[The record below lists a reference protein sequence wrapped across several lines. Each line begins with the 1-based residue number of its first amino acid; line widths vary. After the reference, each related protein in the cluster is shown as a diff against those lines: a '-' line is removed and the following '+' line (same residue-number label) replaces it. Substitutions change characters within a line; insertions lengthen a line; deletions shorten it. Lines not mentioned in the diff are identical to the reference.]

1 MTANTS
7 EGMSHIALIH
17 GGPASATAL
26 GPTAHLTAL
35 LLLLLAALVL
45 LVGSGVIIKRIIIRI
60 VKRVDAFAAG
70 LDVAIAEV
78 MGDDSGPLPDWRK
91 S

>member
-17 GGPASATAL
+17 GGPPSATAL

-35 LLLLLAALVL
+35 LLLLAALVL
-45 LVGSGVIIKRIIIRI
+45 LVGLGVIIKRIIIRI